1 MGGDASDYPDFK
13 PDTVDIVDA
22 LDNLTKFLKG
32 DSSADSSTYI
42 TQVKGAFSDE
52 DDQKSF
58 ALRLIIH
65 YHGDIHQP
73 LHTVAA
79 VDKYYPKGDSGGNY
93 EHIPEKG
100 DTGVT
105 NMHSVW
111 DSVIYE
117 DCGYPELPLD
127 SDAWDTLTTN
137 AGDIYTAYPIDQ
149 SILKEGDFLG
159 WATEGLQMAKDYVY
173 KDFNFNG
180 EQTQA
185 YIDRGAPVLK
195 ARMMYGS
202 ERLAAT
208 IESIYGANSAVQEAF
223 LQ

>member
-13 PDTVDIVDA
+13 PDEVDVVDA
-22 LDNLTKFLKG
+22 LENLTKFLSG
-32 DSSADSSTYI
+32 DSTADSSTYV
-42 TQVKGAFSDE
+42 TQIKNSFPDE
-52 DDQKSF
+52 NDQKSF
-58 ALRLIIH
+58 ALRLVIH

-79 VDKYYPKGDSGGNY
+79 VDKYYPKGDSGGNF
-93 EHIPEKG
+93 EHIPEK
-100 DTGVT
+100 DDSGVT

-117 DCGYPELPLD
+117 FCGYPDLPLT

-137 AGDIYTAYPIDQ
+137 AEDIYTAYPTDESQ
-149 SILKEGDFLG
+149 VHAGDFNE
-159 WATEGLQMAKDYVY
+159 WAAEGLQMAKDYVY

-180 EQTQA
+180 EQTQE
-185 YIDRGAPVLK
+185 YLDRATPALK
-195 ARMMYGS
+195 ARMMYGA
-202 ERLAAT
+202 ERLADT
-208 IESIYGANSAVQEAF
+208 IVAIQAAGPVIQEAF